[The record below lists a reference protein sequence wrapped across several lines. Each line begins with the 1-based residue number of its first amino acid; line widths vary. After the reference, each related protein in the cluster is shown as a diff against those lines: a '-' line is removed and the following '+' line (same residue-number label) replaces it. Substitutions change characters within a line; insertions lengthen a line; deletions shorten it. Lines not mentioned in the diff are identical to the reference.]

1 MQGGIFKN
9 CAPLTDYIS
18 EICNT
23 QINNAK
29 YIDVKAMYNLIE
41 YSNNYSKTLGSVCG
55 NITKMIQI
63 IIQHNLNHLNTRLK

>member
-1 MQGGIFKN
+1 
-9 CAPLTDYIS
+9 
-18 EICNT
+18 
-23 QINNAK
+23 
-29 YIDVKAMYNLIE
+29 MYNLIE